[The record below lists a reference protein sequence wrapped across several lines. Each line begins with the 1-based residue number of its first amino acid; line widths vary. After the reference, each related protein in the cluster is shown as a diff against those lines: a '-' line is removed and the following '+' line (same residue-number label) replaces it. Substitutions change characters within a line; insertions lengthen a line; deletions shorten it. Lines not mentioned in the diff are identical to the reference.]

1 MNARNRV
8 ILCVDDDLQSLQVRR
23 ILLETYG
30 FDVLTAVGA
39 KEGLKAFQQRHVDAV
54 ILDYHM
60 PELDGGQ
67 VAQLMKRL
75 RPKVPVMILSALP
88 WLPEQAPR
96 DCIDD
101 FVCKGE
107 PTAMLVHKI
116 QALMTAHPQ
125 PAQKSRLLARVA
137 FAGRLVGIAAEG
149 LRGVFTP
156 NKKPPASARQ
166 PVTQFPAR
174 IRL

>member
-1 MNARNRV
+1 MNQRQRE

-30 FDVLTAVGA
+30 FDVVIAVGA
-39 KEGLKAFQQRHVDAV
+39 KEGLKAFRQRAVDAV

-67 VAQLMKRL
+67 VAQRMKRL
-75 RPKVPVMILSALP
+75 RPGVPVMILSALP

-96 DCIDD
+96 ECIDD

-116 QALMTAHPQ
+116 QALMAAHPQ
-125 PAQKSRLLARVA
+125 PAQKSKLLTPVA
-137 FAGRLVGIAAEG
+137 FAGRIVGIAAEG
-149 LRGVFTP
+149 LRGMFP
-156 NKKPPASARQ
+156 QRKKPPVPARQ
-166 PVTQFPAR
+166 PVTHMPVR
-174 IRL
+174 IQL